1 MELFY
6 TNSDFAERR
15 KVQSLVIEA
24 LKKAFQD
31 YRSTIAGQETRSLWV
46 TRNRSKEDREKIRP
60 LVSITDWAQKHI
72 SSIFIGLDWRGKLW
86 IRGEQVLY

>member
-1 MELFY
+1 M
-6 TNSDFAERR
+6 
-15 KVQSLVIEA
+15 IET

-46 TRNRSKEDREKIRP
+46 TRNRRSKEDREKIRP
-60 LVSITDWAQKHI
+60 LVSITDWAQQHI
-72 SSIFIGLDWRGKLW
+72 SSIFIDLDWRGKLW